1 MKQRIANLFSLLA
14 ITSALLLFAPATS
27 HAQMECAA
35 CHDIHNSAGGT
46 LNTAAEFDLICD
58 TCHGPSGSAIFADRH
73 VDPAVNLASGDSGPA
88 LWEMG
93 CETCHTPHRTDT
105 VNHLY
110 NDGAAHKHLLGSDNQ
125 TTDHFG
131 LNIKLLGRNEDG
143 TGVAKLAT
151 PLRINDVDSAGPCTS
166 SNTEVEVFLP
176 PFSDGDGPP
185 ATIMVGDRITI
196 NNSNAEF
203 DGMFRVKE
211 TNWDGFL
218 DGAPTGWVCFDR
230 PLTASYSGD
239 GFVRSMGW
247 HNRPKIRKADWTLD
261 TATLSLNDGYT
272 IRVGDTLDVSGVP
285 EVNAGTFNGL
295 KTVTAVTNTGVTT
308 ASWSAGTAALTLA
321 ETHLYQVGESIV
333 VSNVIS
339 SGPGSFNGEFAV
351 TIVSGSDVSY
361 ALATD
366 PGTFTSNGSVA
377 TPVRSRVAYASS
389 DPGTNNVSGGLIE
402 YVGSIKSVQSMAVF
416 QAPPL
421 PGEEP
426 FDVIDLAFMAGNRP
440 DRADTVVL
448 TLSRAH
454 PFQKDDTFTVTGIV
468 SVGGTTDEFNG
479 TWIVTDV
486 PSAIEIEY
494 QNIWATDPGAY
505 VSGGVIPH
513 PNTPPPVLDITL
525 TNSDTNINQFQAAT
539 SGIKDGDI
547 ITVFGAD
554 PANYNGRWEVESV
567 ALPVITV
574 RCPPYFR
581 TALSQPGCSLTGLPA
596 YVSGG
601 DIQSTGSM
609 RPVVFESRG
618 TNNNDTNFLSDYTH
632 SFANT
637 DQDEDGWMDGPCET
651 CHTDT
656 ANHLNDDL
664 GNTHHNGETCT
675 ASCHTHSTGFD
686 KDTAFCPPDRTEPCP
701 AVN

>member
-1 MKQRIANLFSLLA
+1 MKRLTVTVYSTLA
-14 ITSALLLFAPATS
+14 VMAALLILAPANS
-27 HAQMECAA
+27 NAQMECAA
-35 CHDIHNSAGGT
+35 CHDIHNAAGGT

-58 TCHGPSGSAIFADRH
+58 TCHGPAGGAIFADRH
-73 VDPAVNLASGDSGPA
+73 VDPAVNLASGNSGPA

-93 CETCHTPHRTDT
+93 CKTCHTPHRTDT

-110 NDGAAHKHLLGSDNQ
+110 NNGTQHAHALGGDSGNLVDGI
-125 TTDHFG
+125 
-131 LNIKLLGRNEDG
+131 NIKLLGRNEDG

-218 DGAPTGWVCFDR
+218 GGAPTGWVCFDR

-247 HNRPKIRKADWTLD
+247 HNRPRIRTAEWTPG
-261 TATLSLNDGYT
+261 TVTLSLNDGYS
-272 IRVGDTLDVSGVP
+272 IRVGDNIEVSGITGDNP
-285 EVNAGTFNGL
+285 GTFNGL
-295 KTVTAVTNTGVTT
+295 KTVSAVTNTAV
-308 ASWSAGTAALTLA
+308 TAATWSVDTATVTLA
-321 ETHLYQVGESIV
+321 ENHLYQVGESIV
-333 VSNVIS
+333 VSDVIS
-339 SGPGSFNGEFAV
+339 GVPGSFNGEFAV
-351 TIVSGSDVSY
+351 TIVNGQDVSY
-361 ALATD
+361 ELASD
-366 PGTFTSNGSVA
+366 PGAFTNNGSVT
-377 TPVRSRVAYASS
+377 TPVRSRIAYDAPVS
-389 DPGTNNVSGGLIE
+389 DPGAFSVPKGARVE

-426 FDVIDLAFMAGNRP
+426 FDVIALAFTAGNRP

-486 PSAIEIEY
+486 PSAVEIEY
-494 QNIWATDPGAY
+494 QNVWATDPGAY

-525 TNSDTNINQFQAAT
+525 TNSDTNINQFKAAT
-539 SGIKDGDI
+539 PSVRDGDI
-547 ITVFGAD
+547 ITVFGVA
-554 PANYNGRWEVESV
+554 PTEYNGRWEVESV
-567 ALPVITV
+567 ALPVVTV

-581 TALSQPGCSLTGLPA
+581 TALAKPACSLTGLPA
-596 YVSGG
+596 YIGGG

-609 RPVVFESRG
+609 RPVVYESRG
-618 TNNNDTNFLSDYTH
+618 TDNNDINFLSDYTH
-632 SFANT
+632 SFTNT
-637 DQDEDGWMDGPCET
+637 DEDEDGWMDGPCET
-651 CHTDT
+651 CHTQT
-656 ANHLNDDL
+656 ANHQNDDL
-664 GNTHHNGETCT
+664 GNSHNNGRTCT

-686 KDTAFCPPDRTEPCP
+686 KDSAFCPTGRTCP
-701 AVN
+701 PVN